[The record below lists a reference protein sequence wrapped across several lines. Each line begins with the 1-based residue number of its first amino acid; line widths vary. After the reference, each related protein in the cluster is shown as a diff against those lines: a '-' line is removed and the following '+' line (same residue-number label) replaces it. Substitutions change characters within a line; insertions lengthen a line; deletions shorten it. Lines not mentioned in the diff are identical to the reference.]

1 MKDAVRIQ
9 MEDFSQDEEIR
20 ALQASSKRM
29 GGIATFLGCAR
40 DFSEGREV
48 SEISFDAYGSMA
60 LSELKNLRSDAIEKY
75 GLLDARIVHR
85 IGTVKGGENI
95 VFIAAGAEHRV
106 AALKACR
113 WMIDELKQ
121 RVPIWKKEITPQ
133 GESWVTPHPYRHSRA
148 GGIQQKT
155 FRVAD
160 KTSRLSATRIITR
173 APLLIQT
180 PSRYGVAQEILTLT
194 YQTYAAR

>member
-1 MKDAVRIQ
+1 MKESVRIQ
-9 MEDFSQDEEIR
+9 QEDFSQDEEIR

-60 LSELKNLRSDAIEKY
+60 LSELKKLRNDAIEKY
-75 GLLDARIVHR
+75 SLLDARIVHR
-85 IGTVKGGENI
+85 IGTVKGGDNI

-106 AALKACR
+106 AALEACR

-133 GESWVTPHPYRHSRA
+133 GEAWVTPHP
-148 GGIQQKT
+148 
-155 FRVAD
+155 
-160 KTSRLSATRIITR
+160 
-173 APLLIQT
+173 
-180 PSRYGVAQEILTLT
+180 
-194 YQTYAAR
+194 

>member
-1 MKDAVRIQ
+1 MNDAARIQ
-9 MEDFSQDEEIR
+9 MEDFSQDEEIA
-20 ALQASSKRM
+20 ALKGSSKRM
-29 GGIATFLGCAR
+29 GGIGTFLGCAR

-60 LSELKNLRSDAIEKY
+60 LSELNRLRSDAIEKF

-106 AALKACR
+106 AALEACR

-121 RVPIWKKEITPQ
+121 RVPIWKKEITAQ
-133 GESWVTPHPYRHSRA
+133 GEAWVTPHP
-148 GGIQQKT
+148 
-155 FRVAD
+155 
-160 KTSRLSATRIITR
+160 
-173 APLLIQT
+173 
-180 PSRYGVAQEILTLT
+180 
-194 YQTYAAR
+194 